1 MADTNISAVAA
12 SNLVT
17 TASKAAMTVNQ
28 VMPAKSTGFD
38 FKNVLGKQAGN
49 GTNAKNSV
57 NRSNVTC
64 KDSSNAFTRPFD
76 IQKAENSGLSA
87 ADADEITKEV
97 SSQIVEKVTED
108 LDITEDKLCE
118 IMQMLGI
125 TAMDLLQPEN
135 LTALFANVA
144 GIENNPQELVLN
156 SDFTGLYADVMDI
169 VSKNQALL
177 EAVSDMEVLETPQE
191 LETFTEPGNPDQGN
205 TALSGEDMANVQISD
220 LAGETEGT
228 VSKQFQTKSE
238 IIGTSEIADTS
249 ETIVTTVSEN
259 IGTSETT
266 ATAVSENVGISD
278 NTPASASEN
287 IAASETTT
295 ATVVEDR
302 SMSETAATAT
312 SETQAASG
320 NTVSETQG
328 ALETATA
335 EASNISETV
344 VSSESIDAS
353 ETKAQPADTKKDRT
367 GLADDALSQ
376 QAGDES
382 DSLKPEKQAM
392 KAELNSDSQSEE
404 RSFGDK
410 NENSVLHTMINEQ
423 TQPEGVFEAFDVQPK
438 YTSVNTT
445 EIIRQIVDQI
455 SIANT
460 TGESVIE
467 MQLNPENLGKLYINV
482 TEKNSE
488 ITARIAVSNEAVKNA
503 LKSQMATLRENLQ
516 DANIRVNDVEIT
528 IATHEF
534 ERNLEQ
540 NAGNENGRQGGQQY
554 THQSSNNGGNG
565 SGQNETASDEAR
577 LAAQIM
583 RDNGNSVDFMA

>member
-28 VMPAKSTGFD
+28 VMQAKSTGFD

-135 LTALFANVA
+135 LTALFANAA

-169 VSKNQALL
+169 ASKNQALL
-177 EAVSDMEVLETPQE
+177 EAVSNMEVLETPQE
-191 LETFTEPGNPDQGN
+191 LETFTEPGNPDQVN

-220 LAGETEGT
+220 LAGETEGA
-228 VSKQFQTKSE
+228 VSKQYQTKSE

-249 ETIVTTVSEN
+249 ETIAATVSEN
-259 IGTSETT
+259 IGT
-266 ATAVSENVGISD
+266 SD

-287 IAASETTT
+287 IAASETTA
-295 ATVVEDR
+295 ATVVEER
-302 SMSETAATAT
+302 SMSETAATA
-312 SETQAASG
+312 
-320 NTVSETQG
+320 VSETQG
-328 ALETATA
+328 ALEAATA
-335 EASNISETV
+335 ETSNISETV

-376 QAGDES
+376 QVSDES
-382 DSLKPEKQAM
+382 DSIKPEKQAM
-392 KAELNSDSQSEE
+392 KADLNSDSSSEE
-404 RSFGDK
+404 RSFDDK
-410 NENSVLHTMINEQ
+410 NENNVLHTMINEQ

-445 EIIRQIVDQI
+445 DIIRQIVDQI

-503 LKSQMATLRENLQ
+503 LESQMATLRENLQ

-583 RDNGNSVDFMA
+583 RDNGNSVDFMV

>member
-38 FKNVLGKQAGN
+38 FKNVLGKQADN
-49 GTNAKNSV
+49 GTSAKNSV

-118 IMQMLGI
+118 IMQILGI

-135 LTALFANVA
+135 LTALFANAA
-144 GIENNPQELVLN
+144 GIDNNPQELVLN

-169 VSKNQALL
+169 ASKNQALL
-177 EAVSDMEVLETPQE
+177 EAVSNMEVLETPQE
-191 LETFTEPGNPDQGN
+191 LETFTEPGNPNQGN

-220 LAGETEGT
+220 LAGETEGA
-228 VSKQFQTKSE
+228 VSKQYQIKSE

-249 ETIVTTVSEN
+249 ETIAATVSEN
-259 IGTSETT
+259 IGTSE
-266 ATAVSENVGISD
+266 
-278 NTPASASEN
+278 NTPASEN
-287 IAASETTT
+287 IYASETT
-295 ATVVEDR
+295 ASTVVEER
-302 SMSETAATAT
+302 SMSETAATAV
-312 SETQAASG
+312 SETQAASV

-328 ALETATA
+328 ALEAATA

-376 QAGDES
+376 QVSDES

-392 KAELNSDSQSEE
+392 KADLNSDSSSEE

-503 LKSQMATLRENLQ
+503 LESQMATLRENLQ

-554 THQSSNNGGNG
+554 THQSSNNGGNK

-577 LAAQIM
+577 LTAQIM

>member
-76 IQKAENSGLSA
+76 IQKADNSGLSA

-135 LTALFANVA
+135 LTALFANAA
-144 GIENNPQELVLN
+144 GIDNNPQELVLN

-169 VSKNQALL
+169 ASKNQALL
-177 EAVSDMEVLETPQE
+177 EAVSNMEVLETPQE
-191 LETFTEPGNPDQGN
+191 LETFTEPGNPNQGN

-220 LAGETEGT
+220 LAGETEGA
-228 VSKQFQTKSE
+228 VSKQYQTKSE

-249 ETIVTTVSEN
+249 ETIAATVSEN
-259 IGTSETT
+259 IGT
-266 ATAVSENVGISD
+266 SD

-287 IAASETTT
+287 IAASETTA
-295 ATVVEDR
+295 ATVVEER
-302 SMSETAATAT
+302 SMSETAATA
-312 SETQAASG
+312 
-320 NTVSETQG
+320 VSETQG
-328 ALETATA
+328 TLEAATA

-344 VSSESIDAS
+344 VSSESIEAS

-376 QAGDES
+376 QIGDES

-392 KAELNSDSQSEE
+392 KADLNSDSQSEE

-410 NENSVLHTMINEQ
+410 NENNVLHTMINEQ

-445 EIIRQIVDQI
+445 DIIRQIVDQI

-503 LKSQMATLRENLQ
+503 LESQMATLRENLQ

-577 LAAQIM
+577 LTAQIM

>member
-64 KDSSNAFTRPFD
+64 KDSNNAFTRPFD
-76 IQKAENSGLSA
+76 IQKADNSGLSA

-135 LTALFANVA
+135 LTALFANAAV
-144 GIENNPQELVLN
+144 IDNNPKELVLN

-169 VSKNQALL
+169 ASKNQALL
-177 EAVSDMEVLETPQE
+177 EAVSNMEVLETPQE

-228 VSKQFQTKSE
+228 VSKQYQTKSE
-238 IIGTSEIADTS
+238 IVGTSEIADTS
-249 ETIVTTVSEN
+249 ETIAATVSEN

-266 ATAVSENVGISD
+266 ATA
-278 NTPASASEN
+278 ASEN
-287 IAASETTT
+287 IDASETTA
-295 ATVVEDR
+295 ATDVEER
-302 SMSETAATAT
+302 SMSETAATA
-312 SETQAASG
+312 
-320 NTVSETQG
+320 
-328 ALETATA
+328 
-335 EASNISETV
+335 EASNIPETV

-376 QAGDES
+376 QIGDES

-392 KAELNSDSQSEE
+392 KADLNSDSSSEE

-410 NENSVLHTMINEQ
+410 NENNVLHTMINEQ
-423 TQPEGVFEAFDVQPK
+423 TQPESVFEAFDVQPK

-503 LKSQMATLRENLQ
+503 LESQMATLRENLQ

-540 NAGNENGRQGGQQY
+540 NAGNENGRHNGQQY

-577 LAAQIM
+577 LTAQIM

>member
-76 IQKAENSGLSA
+76 IQKADNSGLSE

-118 IMQMLGI
+118 IMQILGI

-135 LTALFANVA
+135 LTALFANAA
-144 GIENNPQELVLN
+144 GIDNNPQELVLN

-169 VSKNQALL
+169 ASKNQALL
-177 EAVSDMEVLETPQE
+177 EAVSNMEVLETPQE
-191 LETFTEPGNPDQGN
+191 LETFTEPGNPNQGN

-220 LAGETEGT
+220 LAGETEGA
-228 VSKQFQTKSE
+228 VSKQYQTKSE
-238 IIGTSEIADTS
+238 IIGTSEIADKS
-249 ETIVTTVSEN
+249 ETIAAIVSEN
-259 IGTSETT
+259 IGTS
-266 ATAVSENVGISD
+266 D
-278 NTPASASEN
+278 NTPSSASEN
-287 IAASETTT
+287 IDASETTA
-295 ATVVEDR
+295 ATVVEER
-302 SMSETAATAT
+302 SMSETAATAV
-312 SETQAASG
+312 SETQAASV

-328 ALETATA
+328 ALEAATA

-376 QAGDES
+376 QVSDES
-382 DSLKPEKQAM
+382 DSIKPEKQAM
-392 KAELNSDSQSEE
+392 KADLNSDSSSEE

-445 EIIRQIVDQI
+445 DIIRQIVDQI

-503 LKSQMATLRENLQ
+503 LESQMAILRENLQ

-554 THQSSNNGGNG
+554 THQSSNNGGNK

>member
-76 IQKAENSGLSA
+76 IQKADNSGLSA

-135 LTALFANVA
+135 LTALFANAA
-144 GIENNPQELVLN
+144 GIDNNPKELVLN

-169 VSKNQALL
+169 ASKNQALL
-177 EAVSDMEVLETPQE
+177 EAVSNMEVLETPQE
-191 LETFTEPGNPDQGN
+191 LETFTEPGNPNQGN

-228 VSKQFQTKSE
+228 VSKQYQTKSE
-238 IIGTSEIADTS
+238 IIGTSEIAD
-249 ETIVTTVSEN
+249 
-259 IGTSETT
+259 TSETT

-278 NTPASASEN
+278 NTPATASEN
-287 IAASETTT
+287 IAASETTA
-295 ATVVEDR
+295 ATDVEER
-302 SMSETAATAT
+302 SMSETAAI
-312 SETQAASG
+312 
-320 NTVSETQG
+320 
-328 ALETATA
+328 A
-335 EASNISETV
+335 EASNIPETV
-344 VSSESIDAS
+344 VSSESIEAS
-353 ETKAQPADTKKDRT
+353 ETKAQPADTKKGRT

-376 QAGDES
+376 QVGDES

-392 KAELNSDSQSEE
+392 KADLNSDSSSEE

-410 NENSVLHTMINEQ
+410 NENNVLHTMINEQ

-445 EIIRQIVDQI
+445 EIIRQIVNQI

-503 LKSQMATLRENLQ
+503 LESQMATLRENLQ

-540 NAGNENGRQGGQQY
+540 NAGNENGRQDGQQY

-577 LAAQIM
+577 LTAQIM

>member
-76 IQKAENSGLSA
+76 IQKADNSGLSA

-135 LTALFANVA
+135 LTALFANAA
-144 GIENNPQELVLN
+144 GIDNNPKELVLN

-169 VSKNQALL
+169 ASKNQALL
-177 EAVSDMEVLETPQE
+177 EAVSNMEVLETPQE

-228 VSKQFQTKSE
+228 VSKQYQTKSE
-238 IIGTSEIADTS
+238 IVGTSEIADTS
-249 ETIVTTVSEN
+249 ETIAATVSEN

-266 ATAVSENVGISD
+266 ATA
-278 NTPASASEN
+278 ASEN
-287 IAASETTT
+287 IDASETTA
-295 ATVVEDR
+295 ATDVEER
-302 SMSETAATAT
+302 SMSETAATA
-312 SETQAASG
+312 
-320 NTVSETQG
+320 
-328 ALETATA
+328 
-335 EASNISETV
+335 EASNIPETV

-376 QAGDES
+376 QIGDES

-392 KAELNSDSQSEE
+392 KADLNSDSQSEE
-404 RSFGDK
+404 RSFGNK

-503 LKSQMATLRENLQ
+503 LESQMATLRENLQ

>member
-76 IQKAENSGLSA
+76 IQKADNSGLSA

-118 IMQMLGI
+118 IMQILGI

-135 LTALFANVA
+135 LTALFANAA
-144 GIENNPQELVLN
+144 GIDNNPQELVLN

-169 VSKNQALL
+169 ASKNQALL
-177 EAVSDMEVLETPQE
+177 EAVSNMEVLETPQE

-220 LAGETEGT
+220 LAGETEGA
-228 VSKQFQTKSE
+228 VSKQYQTKSE

-249 ETIVTTVSEN
+249 ETIAATVSEN
-259 IGTSETT
+259 IGT
-266 ATAVSENVGISD
+266 SD

-287 IAASETTT
+287 IAASETTA
-295 ATVVEDR
+295 ATVVEER
-302 SMSETAATAT
+302 SMSETAATA
-312 SETQAASG
+312 
-320 NTVSETQG
+320 VSETQG
-328 ALETATA
+328 TLEAATA

-344 VSSESIDAS
+344 VSSESIEAS

-382 DSLKPEKQAM
+382 DSLKLEKQAM
-392 KAELNSDSQSEE
+392 KADLNSDSQSEE
-404 RSFGDK
+404 RSFGNK

-423 TQPEGVFEAFDVQPK
+423 TQPEGVFKAFDVQPK

-445 EIIRQIVDQI
+445 EIIRQIVNQI

-503 LKSQMATLRENLQ
+503 LESQMATLRENLQ
-516 DANIRVNDVEIT
+516 DADIRVNDVEIT

-577 LAAQIM
+577 LIAQIM

>member
-49 GTNAKNSV
+49 GTIAKNSV
-57 NRSNVTC
+57 NRSNVTF

-76 IQKAENSGLSA
+76 IQKADNSGLSA

-135 LTALFANVA
+135 LTALFANAA
-144 GIENNPQELVLN
+144 GIDNNPQELVLN

-177 EAVSDMEVLETPQE
+177 EAVSNMEVLETPQE

-220 LAGETEGT
+220 LAGETEGA
-228 VSKQFQTKSE
+228 VSKQYQTKSE

-249 ETIVTTVSEN
+249 ETIAATVSEN
-259 IGTSETT
+259 IGT
-266 ATAVSENVGISD
+266 SD

-287 IAASETTT
+287 IAASETTA
-295 ATVVEDR
+295 ATVVEER
-302 SMSETAATAT
+302 SMSETAATA
-312 SETQAASG
+312 
-320 NTVSETQG
+320 VSETQG
-328 ALETATA
+328 ALEAATA

-382 DSLKPEKQAM
+382 DSLKPEKQVM
-392 KAELNSDSQSEE
+392 KADLNSDSQSEE
-404 RSFGDK
+404 RSFGNK

-503 LKSQMATLRENLQ
+503 LESQMATLRENLQ

>member
-76 IQKAENSGLSA
+76 IQKADNSGLSA

-135 LTALFANVA
+135 LTALFANAA
-144 GIENNPQELVLN
+144 GIDNNPKELVLN

-169 VSKNQALL
+169 ASKNQALL
-177 EAVSDMEVLETPQE
+177 EAVSNMEVLETPQE

-220 LAGETEGT
+220 LAGETEGA
-228 VSKQFQTKSE
+228 VSKQYQTKSE

-249 ETIVTTVSEN
+249 ETIAATVSEN

-266 ATAVSENVGISD
+266 ATA
-278 NTPASASEN
+278 ASEN
-287 IAASETTT
+287 IDASETTA
-295 ATVVEDR
+295 ATDVEER
-302 SMSETAATAT
+302 SMSETAATA
-312 SETQAASG
+312 
-320 NTVSETQG
+320 
-328 ALETATA
+328 
-335 EASNISETV
+335 EASNIPETV

-392 KAELNSDSQSEE
+392 KADLNSDSSSEE

-410 NENSVLHTMINEQ
+410 NENNVLHTMINEQ
-423 TQPEGVFEAFDVQPK
+423 TQPESVFEAFDVQPK

-503 LKSQMATLRENLQ
+503 LESQMATLRENLQ

-540 NAGNENGRQGGQQY
+540 NAGNENGRQDGQQY
-554 THQSSNNGGNG
+554 THQSSNNGGNK
-565 SGQNETASDEAR
+565 SGPNETASDEAR
-577 LAAQIM
+577 LTAQIM

>member
-76 IQKAENSGLSA
+76 IQKADNSGLSA

-135 LTALFANVA
+135 LTALFANAA
-144 GIENNPQELVLN
+144 GIDNNPKELVLN

-169 VSKNQALL
+169 ASKNQALL
-177 EAVSDMEVLETPQE
+177 EAVSNMEVLETPQE

-228 VSKQFQTKSE
+228 VSKQYQTKSE

-249 ETIVTTVSEN
+249 ETIAATVSEN

-266 ATAVSENVGISD
+266 ATA
-278 NTPASASEN
+278 ASEN
-287 IAASETTT
+287 IDASETTA
-295 ATVVEDR
+295 ATDVEER
-302 SMSETAATAT
+302 SMSETAATA
-312 SETQAASG
+312 
-320 NTVSETQG
+320 
-328 ALETATA
+328 
-335 EASNISETV
+335 EASNIPETV

-376 QAGDES
+376 QIGDES

-392 KAELNSDSQSEE
+392 KADLNSDSSSEE

-410 NENSVLHTMINEQ
+410 NENNVLHTMINEQ
-423 TQPEGVFEAFDVQPK
+423 TQPESVFEAFDVQPK

-503 LKSQMATLRENLQ
+503 LESQMATLRENLQ

-540 NAGNENGRQGGQQY
+540 NAGNENGRQDGQQY
-554 THQSSNNGGNG
+554 THQSSNNGGNK
-565 SGQNETASDEAR
+565 SGPNETASDEAR
-577 LAAQIM
+577 LTAQIM

>member
-76 IQKAENSGLSA
+76 IQKADNSGLSA

-135 LTALFANVA
+135 LTALFANAA
-144 GIENNPQELVLN
+144 GIDNNPQELVLN

-169 VSKNQALL
+169 ASKNQALL
-177 EAVSDMEVLETPQE
+177 EAVSNMEVLETPQE

-205 TALSGEDMANVQISD
+205 TVLSGEDMANVQISD
-220 LAGETEGT
+220 LAGETEGA
-228 VSKQFQTKSE
+228 VSKQYQTKSE

-249 ETIVTTVSEN
+249 ETIAATVSEN
-259 IGTSETT
+259 IGT
-266 ATAVSENVGISD
+266 SD

-287 IAASETTT
+287 IAASETTA
-295 ATVVEDR
+295 ATVVEER
-302 SMSETAATAT
+302 SMSETAATA
-312 SETQAASG
+312 
-320 NTVSETQG
+320 VSETQG
-328 ALETATA
+328 TLEAAPA

-353 ETKAQPADTKKDRT
+353 ETTAQPADTKKDRT

-376 QAGDES
+376 QIGDES

-392 KAELNSDSQSEE
+392 KADLNSDSQSEE

-410 NENSVLHTMINEQ
+410 NENNVLHTMINEQ

-503 LKSQMATLRENLQ
+503 LESQMATLRENLQ

-540 NAGNENGRQGGQQY
+540 NAGNENGRHNGQQY

-577 LAAQIM
+577 LTAQIM

>member
-64 KDSSNAFTRPFD
+64 KDSSNAFTRQFD
-76 IQKAENSGLSA
+76 IQKADNSGLSA

-135 LTALFANVA
+135 LTALFANAA
-144 GIENNPQELVLN
+144 GIDNNPKELVLN

-169 VSKNQALL
+169 ASKNQALL
-177 EAVSDMEVLETPQE
+177 EAVSNMEVLETPQE
-191 LETFTEPGNPDQGN
+191 LETFTEPGNPNQGN

-220 LAGETEGT
+220 LAGETEGA
-228 VSKQFQTKSE
+228 VSKQYQTKSE

-249 ETIVTTVSEN
+249 ETIAATVSEN
-259 IGTSETT
+259 IGT
-266 ATAVSENVGISD
+266 SD

-287 IAASETTT
+287 IAASETTA
-295 ATVVEDR
+295 ATDVEER
-302 SMSETAATAT
+302 SMSETAATA
-312 SETQAASG
+312 
-320 NTVSETQG
+320 VSETQG
-328 ALETATA
+328 TLEAATA

-353 ETKAQPADTKKDRT
+353 ETKAQPADTKKGRT

-376 QAGDES
+376 QVGDES
-382 DSLKPEKQAM
+382 DSLKLEKQAM
-392 KAELNSDSQSEE
+392 KADLNSDSQSEE
-404 RSFGDK
+404 RSFGNK

-503 LKSQMATLRENLQ
+503 LESQMATLRENLQ

-554 THQSSNNGGNG
+554 THQSSNNGGNK

-577 LAAQIM
+577 LTAQIM